1 MSHSN
6 IALFV
11 ANAGCPYRCTFCNQF
26 TITGEPETA
35 KPEDVA
41 PAVRTALRSGTRHA
55 QLAFFGGSFTAI
67 PRDYMLS
74 LLEAARPFV
83 EDGSVT
89 GIRISTRPDCID
101 DEILD
106 ILQEYGTE
114 AIELGAQSMSDS
126 VLRLNRRGHTAE
138 DVERASGK
146 IRSRGLEL
154 GLQMMTGLYG
164 SSPEQDRE
172 TAKALISLKP
182 QTVRIY
188 PTIVIE
194 RTELAR
200 LYREGKYTPQTLEEA
215 VELGADLLRE
225 FEQNGIRVI
234 RLGLHS
240 GGNVEDGYVAG
251 PYHPA
256 FRELCEGRIYLRLA
270 REALRGKTPGSYTLF
285 VRPSEISKMT
295 GQKRKNI
302 IELEKNQFH
311 CKIRPDSGLRRY
323 EVRVGGFNG
332 LKIAG
337 NAGV

>member
-41 PAVRTALRSGTRHA
+41 PAVETALRSGTKHA
-55 QLAFFGGSFTAI
+55 QIAFFGGSFTAI
-67 PRDYMLS
+67 PRDYMIS

-89 GIRISTRPDCID
+89 GIRLSTRPDCID

-106 ILQEYGTE
+106 ILQAYGTE

-126 VLRLNRRGHTAE
+126 VLTLNRRGHCAE
-138 DVERASGK
+138 DVVRASEK

-164 SSPEQDRE
+164 STPETDLE
-172 TAKALISLKP
+172 TAQELIALKP

-194 RTELAR
+194 GTELAR
-200 LYREGKYTPQTLEEA
+200 LYREGKYVPQTLDEA
-215 VELGADLLRE
+215 ADLGARLLLS

-240 GGNVEDGYVAG
+240 GGNVEEGYVAG

-256 FRELCEGRIYLRLA
+256 FRELCEGKIYLQA
-270 REALRGKTPGSYTLF
+270 AKDALRGRKPGPYTLY

-302 IELEKNQFH
+302 IELDQYNFH
-311 CKIRPDSGLRRY
+311 CRVRPDSGLRKY
-323 EVRVGGFNG
+323 EVRVGGSEWY
-332 LKIAG
+332 
-337 NAGV
+337 

>member
-41 PAVRTALRSGTRHA
+41 PAVETALRSGTKHA
-55 QLAFFGGSFTAI
+55 QIAFFGGSFTAI
-67 PRDYMLS
+67 PREYMIS
-74 LLEAARPFV
+74 LLEAAWPFV

-89 GIRISTRPDCID
+89 GIRLSTRPDCID

-106 ILQEYGTE
+106 ILQAYGTE

-126 VLRLNRRGHTAE
+126 VLNLNRRGHCAE
-138 DVERASGK
+138 DVVRASEK

-164 SSPEQDRE
+164 STPETDLE
-172 TAKALISLKP
+172 TAQALIALKP

-194 RTELAR
+194 GTELAR
-200 LYREGKYTPQTLEEA
+200 LYREGKYVPQTLDEA
-215 VELGADLLRE
+215 ADLGAKLLLA
-225 FEQNGIRVI
+225 FEQNGICVI

-240 GGNVEDGYVAG
+240 GGNVEEGYVAG

-256 FRELCEGRIYLRLA
+256 FRELCEGRIYFQA
-270 REALRGKTPGSYTLF
+270 AKDALKGRQPGSYTLY
-285 VRPSEISKMT
+285 VQPSEISKMT

-302 IELEKNQFH
+302 IELDQYNFH
-311 CKIRPDSGLRRY
+311 CRVRPDSGLQKY
-323 EVRVGGFNG
+323 EVRVGGSEWY
-332 LKIAG
+332 
-337 NAGV
+337 

>member
-41 PAVRTALRSGTRHA
+41 PAVETALRSGTKNA
-55 QLAFFGGSFTAI
+55 QIAFFGGSFTAI
-67 PRDYMLS
+67 PRDYMIS
-74 LLEAARPFV
+74 LLEAAHPFV

-89 GIRISTRPDCID
+89 GIRLSTRPDCID
-101 DEILD
+101 EEILD
-106 ILQEYGTE
+106 ILQSYGTE

-126 VLRLNRRGHTAE
+126 VLKLNRRGHCAE
-138 DVERASGK
+138 DVVRASEM

-164 SSPEQDRE
+164 STPEMDME
-172 TAKALISLKP
+172 TAQALIDLKP
-182 QTVRIY
+182 QTARIY

-194 RTELAR
+194 GTELAR
-200 LYREGKYTPQTLEEA
+200 LYREGQYIPQTLEEA
-215 VELGADLLRE
+215 SELGAKLLLV
-225 FEQNGIRVI
+225 FEQKGIRVI

-240 GGNVEDGYVAG
+240 GGNVEEGYVVG

-256 FRELCEGRIYLRLA
+256 FRELCEGQIYLQA
-270 REALRGKTPGSYTLF
+270 AKDALRGRTPGPYTLY

-302 IELEKNQFH
+302 IELDKYNFH
-311 CKIRPDSGLRRY
+311 CRVRPDSGLQKY
-323 EVRVGGFNG
+323 EVRVGGSEWY
-332 LKIAG
+332 
-337 NAGV
+337 

>member
-41 PAVRTALRSGTRHA
+41 PAVETALRSGTKHA
-55 QLAFFGGSFTAI
+55 QIAFFGGSFTAI
-67 PRDYMLS
+67 PRDYMIS

-89 GIRISTRPDCID
+89 GIRLSTRPDCID

-106 ILQEYGTE
+106 ILQAYGTE

-126 VLRLNRRGHTAE
+126 VLTLNRRGHCAE
-138 DVERASGK
+138 DVVRASEK

-164 SSPEQDRE
+164 STPETDLK
-172 TAKALISLKP
+172 TAQELIALKP

-194 RTELAR
+194 GTELAR
-200 LYREGKYTPQTLEEA
+200 LYREGKYVPQTLDEA
-215 VELGADLLRE
+215 ADLGARLLLS

-240 GGNVEDGYVAG
+240 GGNVEEGYVAG

-256 FRELCEGRIYLRLA
+256 FRELCEGKIYLQA
-270 REALRGKTPGSYTLF
+270 AKDALRGRKPGPYTLY

-302 IELEKNQFH
+302 IELDQYNFH
-311 CKIRPDSGLRRY
+311 CRVRPDSGLRKY
-323 EVRVGGFNG
+323 EVRVGGSEWY
-332 LKIAG
+332 
-337 NAGV
+337 

>member
-41 PAVRTALRSGTRHA
+41 PAVETALRSGTKHA
-55 QLAFFGGSFTAI
+55 QIAFFGGSFTAI
-67 PRDYMLS
+67 PREYMIS

-89 GIRISTRPDCID
+89 GIRLSTRPDCID

-106 ILQEYGTE
+106 ILQAYGTE

-126 VLRLNRRGHTAE
+126 VLNLNRRGHCAE
-138 DVERASGK
+138 DVVRASEK

-164 SSPEQDRE
+164 STPETDLE
-172 TAKALISLKP
+172 TAQALIALEP

-194 RTELAR
+194 GTELAR
-200 LYREGKYTPQTLEEA
+200 LYREGKYVPQTLDEA
-215 VELGADLLRE
+215 ADLGAKLLLA

-240 GGNVEDGYVAG
+240 GGNVEEGYVAG

-256 FRELCEGRIYLRLA
+256 FRELCEGRIYLQA
-270 REALRGKTPGSYTLF
+270 AKDALKGRQPGSYTLY
-285 VRPSEISKMT
+285 VQPSEISKMT

-302 IELEKNQFH
+302 IELDQYNFH
-311 CKIRPDSGLRRY
+311 CRVRPDSGLQKY
-323 EVRVGGFNG
+323 EVRVGGSEWY
-332 LKIAG
+332 
-337 NAGV
+337 

>member
-41 PAVRTALRSGTRHA
+41 PAVETALRSGTKHA
-55 QLAFFGGSFTAI
+55 QIAFFGGSFTAI
-67 PRDYMLS
+67 PREYMIS

-89 GIRISTRPDCID
+89 GIRLSTRPDCID

-106 ILQEYGTE
+106 ILQAYGTE

-126 VLRLNRRGHTAE
+126 VLNLNRRGHCAE
-138 DVERASGK
+138 DVVRASEK

-164 SSPEQDRE
+164 STPETDLE
-172 TAKALISLKP
+172 TAQALIALKP

-194 RTELAR
+194 GTELAR
-200 LYREGKYTPQTLEEA
+200 LYREGKYVPQTLDEA
-215 VELGADLLRE
+215 ADLGAKLLLA
-225 FEQNGIRVI
+225 FEQNGICVI

-240 GGNVEDGYVAG
+240 GGNVEEGYVAG

-256 FRELCEGRIYLRLA
+256 FRELCEGRIYFQA
-270 REALRGKTPGSYTLF
+270 AKDALKGRQPGSYTLY
-285 VRPSEISKMT
+285 VQPSEISKMT

-302 IELEKNQFH
+302 IELDQYNFH
-311 CKIRPDSGLRRY
+311 CRVRPDSGLQKY
-323 EVRVGGFNG
+323 EVRVGGSEWY
-332 LKIAG
+332 
-337 NAGV
+337 